1 MIQLDSDFMN
11 IMPKIP
17 TTPGIYMFRDS
28 DKKVIYI
35 GKAVNIRSRIR
46 NYFGIWKNLP
56 VKIQNIRKQAQEIEF
71 IQTSTENEA
80 LLLENTLIKQYK
92 PLFNIRLRDD
102 KTYPYIKIKT
112 DDEFPLV
119 QFTRKV
125 IDDGSSYFGPYANTG
140 AIRKTL
146 DLLGTL
152 FQYRSCTKEITGTDP
167 RPCLEYHLNR
177 CLAPCTGYITR
188 DKYHEIIDHIAMFLE
203 GNTKLI
209 LKELKQQMKLASNN
223 LDYEKAAKTRD
234 QINAIKKTSEAQ
246 KVTSSKSIDA
256 DFVGLEFNGNQA
268 WVEIFLVRSGKLIG
282 REHFILDGTKHETKG
297 SILSAFASQYYQKS
311 LNTPSQIMLPVHI
324 EDEELISQWLSKI
337 SNKKVSIVVPIRGKH
352 RKLLDMTQE
361 NAKLGFFMQNSKKIT
376 QFDRGLSEL
385 QDAIGVSQSLDR
397 IECYDI
403 SNIQGSDPVGSM
415 VVFKNG
421 KPSKKDYRKFKIQS
435 IKGIN
440 DYAMMYEMLS
450 RRLKKLTNSLDTPN
464 LIIIDGGIGHLST
477 VEKVFLELGIST
489 QEIPLISLAK
499 ENEEI
504 YTLNSA
510 EPIALPKES
519 ESLYLIQRIRDEAHR
534 FAITFHRNL
543 RSKRQTSSILDT
555 IRGIGPVKRE
565 AIRKQLGDIASIRKA
580 SIEELTSIPGITESI
595 AKRIKNIDHSKEAF
609 AST

>member
-1 MIQLDSDFMN
+1 
-11 IMPKIP
+11 
-17 TTPGIYMFRDS
+17 
-28 DKKVIYI
+28 
-35 GKAVNIRSRIR
+35 
-46 NYFGIWKNLP
+46 
-56 VKIQNIRKQAQEIEF
+56 
-71 IQTSTENEA
+71 
-80 LLLENTLIKQYK
+80 
-92 PLFNIRLRDD
+92 
-102 KTYPYIKIKT
+102 
-112 DDEFPLV
+112 
-119 QFTRKV
+119 
-125 IDDGSSYFGPYANTG
+125 
-140 AIRKTL
+140 
-146 DLLGTL
+146 
-152 FQYRSCTKEITGTDP
+152 
-167 RPCLEYHLNR
+167 
-177 CLAPCTGYITR
+177 
-188 DKYHEIIDHIAMFLE
+188 
-203 GNTKLI
+203 
-209 LKELKQQMKLASNN
+209 
-223 LDYEKAAKTRD
+223 
-234 QINAIKKTSEAQ
+234 
-246 KVTSSKSIDA
+246 
-256 DFVGLEFNGNQA
+256 
-268 WVEIFLVRSGKLIG
+268 
-282 REHFILDGTKHETKG
+282 
-297 SILSAFASQYYQKS
+297 
-311 LNTPSQIMLPVHI
+311 
-324 EDEELISQWLSKI
+324 
-337 SNKKVSIVVPIRGKH
+337 
-352 RKLLDMTQE
+352 
-361 NAKLGFFMQNSKKIT
+361 
-376 QFDRGLSEL
+376 
-385 QDAIGVSQSLDR
+385 
-397 IECYDI
+397 
-403 SNIQGSDPVGSM
+403 M